1 MDVRRVETR
10 EVRDVILNKH
20 YAGRMPSVSYAFGLF
35 DGDDM
40 AGALTIG
47 KPASNNLCVGLAG
60 PKYSPRVYELN
71 RLVARDGLPENSMSF
86 FVGAVLRELKN
97 TDLILVSY
105 ADTGMG
111 HHGYVYQATNWW
123 YTGATKARTDK
134 YVPGNKHSRH
144 YTNEYNHL
152 RKVRTSKHRYVFV
165 PNKKLRRVVM
175 ADLKYPIL
183 PYPKG
188 ENDRYSLGDTQ
199 RHLVLNTLTGESFYE

>member
-47 KPASNNLCVGLAG
+47 KPASNSLCVGLAG
-60 PKYSPRVYELN
+60 PEHSPRVYELN

-105 ADTGMG
+105 ADAGMG

-165 PNKKLRRVVM
+165 PNKRIRRVVM

-188 ENDRYSLGDTQ
+188 DNDRYSLGDTQ
-199 RHLVLNTLTGESFYE
+199 RHLVLNTMTGERFYE